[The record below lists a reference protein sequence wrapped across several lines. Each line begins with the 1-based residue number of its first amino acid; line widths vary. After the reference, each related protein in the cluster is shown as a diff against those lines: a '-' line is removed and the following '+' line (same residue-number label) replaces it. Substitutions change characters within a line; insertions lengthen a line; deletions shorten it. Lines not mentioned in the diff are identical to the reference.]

1 MIHSMTGFARRESS
15 EPWGTLSCE
24 IRSVN
29 HRYLEAVWKLPED
42 LRPVE
47 PDFRRLAAETLK
59 RGKVECGF
67 RVNYDDDASRGVR
80 LDETT
85 LDGLLHALESVRGH
99 MHQAAAINPLDVLR
113 WPGVVAAETRD
124 TEPVQAAA
132 VALLEATLEDLVRAR
147 RVEGERLASMLLERC
162 DGIETLIGRVRERL
176 PEVRTRLRERLQ
188 ERLADLEVNLDED
201 RLEQEVA
208 LLVQKM
214 DVDEEVDRLESHVA
228 EVRRLVTKTG
238 PVGRR
243 LDFLMQEL
251 NREANTLASKSQDRE
266 TTRAAVELKVLIE
279 QMREQIQNIE

>member
-1 MIHSMTGFARRESS
+1 MINSMTGFARRESN
-15 EPWGTLSCE
+15 ETWGTLSCE

-29 HRYLEAVWKLPED
+29 HRYLETTWKLPED
-42 LRPVE
+42 LRPAE
-47 PDFRRLAAETLK
+47 PEFRRLAADALK

-67 RVNYDDDASRGVR
+67 RLAYTDEDTRRIR
-80 LDETT
+80 LDEATV
-85 LDGLLHALESVRGH
+85 DNLLHAMEAVRGH
-99 MHQAAAINPLDVLR
+99 MRQAAPVNPMDILR
-113 WPGVVAAETRD
+113 WPGVVSAENRD

-132 VALLEATLEDLVRAR
+132 VALLAAALEDLVRAR
-147 RVEGERLASMLLERC
+147 RTEGERLAAMLLERC
-162 DGIETLIGRVRERL
+162 DGIEALVGKVRSRL
-176 PEVRTRLRERLQ
+176 PEVRTRLRERLE
-188 ERLADLEVNLDED
+188 ERLAALEINVDED
-201 RLEQEVA
+201 RIEQEIA

-228 EVRRLVTKTG
+228 EVRRLVARAG

-251 NREANTLASKSQDRE
+251 NREANTLTSKSQDQE